1 MSRTGKDPNGQD
13 DVDAIFGEIVA
24 DLRAEGVGA
33 RIDTDRRD
41 TRSSTEADDR
51 HDTDSDDRDAA
62 DWLDGDADTE
72 RHDGPTDQNDD
83 RAGDTYSRP
92 RPAASNW
99 RTSEVG
105 WDETMLSD
113 SDPTA
118 DDDDEHFVPP
128 EPPPLPKPSRSM
140 GIVALFVVVGLVL
153 LIAPHIIGIG
163 VTVATPLGMLSLAAG
178 LGFLLLHARDDN
190 RPPGADP
197 DNGAQ
202 V

>member
-1 MSRTGKDPNGQD
+1 MSRSGKDPNGQD

-24 DLRAEGVGA
+24 DLKAEGVGA
-33 RIDTDRRD
+33 RIDT
-41 TRSSTEADDR
+41 EAADERPSDEAE
-51 HDTDSDDRDAA
+51 DSDASDD
-62 DWLDGDADTE
+62 DWLGGESDTE
-72 RHDGPTDQNDD
+72 RHDGP
-83 RAGDTYSRP
+83 AGDRSGGGRP
-92 RPAASNW
+92 RPGPAASDW
-99 RTSEVG
+99 RASDVG

-113 SDPTA
+113 SRSGSSLDD

-163 VTVATPLGMLSLAAG
+163 VTVATPLGILSLAAS
-178 LGFLLLHARDDN
+178 LGFLLLRARDDN
-190 RPPGADP
+190 RPPGSDP
-197 DNGAQ
+197 NNGAQ

>member
-1 MSRTGKDPNGQD
+1 MNRSGKEPNGQD

-33 RIDTDRRD
+33 RIDTE
-41 TRSSTEADDR
+41 STDERPSGDSAGARGGRGEDDLLDGES
-51 HDTDSDDRDAA
+51 DTD
-62 DWLDGDADTE
+62 
-72 RHDGPTDQNDD
+72 RHDGPSGD
-83 RAGDTYSRP
+83 RSGRERP
-92 RPAASNW
+92 RPSAAASDW
-99 RTSEVG
+99 RASDVG

-113 SDPTA
+113 SGSALD

-140 GIVALFVVVGLVL
+140 GIVALFVALGLVL

-163 VTVATPLGMLSLAAG
+163 VTVATPLGILSLAAS
-178 LGFLLLHARDDN
+178 LGFLLLRARDDN
-190 RPPGADP
+190 RPPGSDP

>member
-33 RIDTDRRD
+33 RIDTERPDEP
-41 TRSSTEADDR
+41 S
-51 HDTDSDDRDAA
+51 SDDGPDE
-62 DWLDGDADTE
+62 DHWLDGEDDTD
-72 RHDGPTDQNDD
+72 RHEGRTGNHTGQEQ
-83 RAGDTYSRP
+83 SHP
-92 RPAASNW
+92 RPATSDW
-99 RTSEVG
+99 RASEVG

-113 SDPTA
+113 SDSVT

-153 LIAPHIIGIG
+153 LVAPHIIGIG
-163 VTVATPLGMLSLAAG
+163 VNVATPLGMLSLAAG
-178 LGFLLLHARDDN
+178 LGFLLLRARDDN

>member
-1 MSRTGKDPNGQD
+1 MSRSGKDPNGQD

-24 DLRAEGVGA
+24 DLRAEGIGA
-33 RIDTDRRD
+33 RIDTESADERPSDDSAGSNDSNESD
-41 TRSSTEADDR
+41 TDWLGGEADI
-51 HDTDSDDRDAA
+51 
-62 DWLDGDADTE
+62 E
-72 RHDGPTDQNDD
+72 RHDGPSGD
-83 RAGDTYSRP
+83 RSGRERP
-92 RPAASNW
+92 RPSAAASDW
-99 RTSEVG
+99 RASDVG

-113 SDPTA
+113 SGSTPD

-140 GIVALFVVVGLVL
+140 GIVALFVVLGLVL

-163 VTVATPLGMLSLAAG
+163 VTVATPLGILSLAAS
-178 LGFLLLHARDDN
+178 LGFLLLRARDDN
-190 RPPGADP
+190 RPPGSDP